1 MNMVE
6 LKLKPFVKCL
16 VLKVGLFETEIIDE
30 YNFSINDEKGIND
43 FETKYYDKEDCI
55 LVRIDM

>member
-30 YNFSINDEKGIND
+30 YNFSINDEKG
-43 FETKYYDKEDCI
+43 
-55 LVRIDM
+55 L

>member
-1 MNMVE
+1 MVE
-6 LKLKPFVKCL
+6 LKLKSFVKCL

-30 YNFSINDEKGIND
+30 CNFSINDEKRIDD

-55 LVRIDM
+55 LVRINM